1 MAPAISGA
9 RRDREKGEPLR
20 RLKVGSGSSGG
31 GERERTGSA
40 PALPVRFFSF
50 SAARPSLTLRG
61 SAQSFHRSTVPPLP
75 QRRRAQRLP
84 APLCRLLITVGKL
97 DESRFIEC
105 STKNRHSCG
114 KCVVARV
121 AHGH

>member
-1 MAPAISGA
+1 MTPAITGA

-50 SAARPSLTLRG
+50 SSHVSQFHPPSFRSAAQPL
-61 SAQSFHRSTVPPLP
+61 HRSTVPPFHRSTATSAAAYSTAAGATLS
-75 QRRRAQRLP
+75 P
-84 APLCRLLITVGKL
+84 AH
-97 DESRFIEC
+97 SR
-105 STKNRHSCG
+105 
-114 KCVVARV
+114 
-121 AHGH
+121 

>member
-1 MAPAISGA
+1 MVTGQLVSRGGTGRRAEQDGRRRGGGAVVSGFSVGQQGRGMAPAISGA

-50 SAARPSLTLRG
+50 SAARPSLTL
-61 SAQSFHRSTVPPLP
+61 
-75 QRRRAQRLP
+75 
-84 APLCRLLITVGKL
+84 
-97 DESRFIEC
+97 
-105 STKNRHSCG
+105 
-114 KCVVARV
+114 
-121 AHGH
+121 